1 MAKMRLELGAE
12 LDTLTKGEL
21 DHSLGA
27 AVAMVREEQRGLKYR
42 RIPQLSG
49 VAAGGVLNI
58 GGDVGGGPGGTWSG
72 ASVGPREGWAWE
84 IGLITVAGLT
94 SGTTPDVVN
103 MFIVGAG
110 SGIPWWQF
118 NGNNFAYTFGSGCL
132 VLLPGERIQLV
143 SQGAFAAAGT
153 ITLTGS
159 IRSQM
164 PAEKLGRVAAQ

>member
-72 ASVGPREGWAWE
+72 ASVGPHEGWAWE
-84 IGLITVAGLT
+84 LGLITVSGLT
-94 SGTTPDVVN
+94 FGSVPDIVN
-103 MFIVGAG
+103 MYIVGAG
-110 SGIPWWQF
+110 SAISWWQF
-118 NGNNFAYTFGSGCL
+118 NGNNFAYTFSGGSL
-132 VLLPGERIQLV
+132 VLLPGERLQLISV
-143 SQGAFAAAGT
+143 GTFAATGT

-164 PAEKLGRVAAQ
+164 PAEKLGRVTAQ